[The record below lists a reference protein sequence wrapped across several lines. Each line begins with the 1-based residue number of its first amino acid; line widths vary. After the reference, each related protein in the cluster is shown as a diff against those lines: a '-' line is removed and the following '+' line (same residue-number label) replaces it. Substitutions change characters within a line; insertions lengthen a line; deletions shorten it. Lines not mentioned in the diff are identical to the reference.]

1 MAEPQ
6 ATTLPATPLRA
17 PARTDRRRLPGEP
30 GRSTYLYLAPAFVL
44 YGTFLLFPFLHTAWI
59 SLFQWDG
66 LTPGRWVGLANYG
79 ALFSN
84 GEIRGAFVHSAI
96 LIVFY
101 SVIPV
106 TIGLLL
112 AAVLSRAR
120 VRGLTGFRT
129 ILFLPQVIATVVV
142 ALMWRWIYAPDGVLN
157 QVLRGMGLRGL
168 ARSWLGDFTFA
179 LPAVGLV
186 GTWVAS
192 GLAMVLFI
200 AGVQKIPAS
209 LYDAAR
215 IDGAGAWREF
225 RAVTLPGLRGE
236 IAVAITLTVI
246 PALRTF
252 DLIYMTTKGGPGD
265 ATLVPAFTVYTR
277 AFQTGQVGSAASI
290 GMALAVLIFAITIL
304 VLFISERER

>member
-1 MAEPQ
+1 
-6 ATTLPATPLRA
+6 
-17 PARTDRRRLPGEP
+17 
-30 GRSTYLYLAPAFVL
+30 
-44 YGTFLLFPFLHTAWI
+44 
-59 SLFQWDG
+59 
-66 LTPGRWVGLANYG
+66 
-79 ALFSN
+79 
-84 GEIRGAFVHSAI
+84 
-96 LIVFY
+96 
-101 SVIPV
+101 
-106 TIGLLL
+106 LLL

-120 VRGLTGFRT
+120 VRGLAGFRT

-168 ARSWLGDFTFA
+168 ARSWLGDFTLA

-200 AGVQKIPAS
+200 AGVQKIPTS

-215 IDGAGAWREF
+215 IDGAGAFREF

-265 ATLVPAFTVYTR
+265 STLVPAFTVYTR
-277 AFQTGQVGSAASI
+277 AFQTGQVGSAAAI
-290 GMALAVLIFAITIL
+290 GMALAVLIFVITVL
-304 VLFISERER
+304 VLLISERER